1 MKIAGE
7 QNQRKYWRNSKT
19 SILNFTRKIHLLW
32 VILWITFLMERTM
45 VNSVYLKNL
54 INLNRSC
61 KTKHLEMM
69 AQLPNLLSFL
79 EYLENHFIKSLHF
92 SHVHGQLCSSQ
103 RRVLVIILGNK
114 IRINVSSKIGALSH
128 QQMFQK
134 PC

>member
-1 MKIAGE
+1 
-7 QNQRKYWRNSKT
+7 
-19 SILNFTRKIHLLW
+19 
-32 VILWITFLMERTM
+32 M

-54 INLNRSC
+54 IELNRSC
-61 KTKHLEMM
+61 KTKHQEMM

-114 IRINVSSKIGALSH
+114 IRINKRFIQNWCPISPTNVLEALLRGSNRFSPKLFITTK
-128 QQMFQK
+128 MDL
-134 PC
+134 

>member
-1 MKIAGE
+1 
-7 QNQRKYWRNSKT
+7 
-19 SILNFTRKIHLLW
+19 
-32 VILWITFLMERTM
+32 M

-54 INLNRSC
+54 IELNRSC
-61 KTKHLEMM
+61 KTKHQEMM

-79 EYLENHFIKSLHF
+79 EYLENHFIKYLHF